1 MAGIFGGSAE
11 PVSGASLGIDTSMP
25 TMGMPTSVMPLSQQ
39 IAGMAQPALSTPTL
53 GGEQRLP
60 SLGVDTSMPT
70 GPQGPGFF
78 SQLGSGLENAA
89 QSFKDVSA
97 LMGPTAPPMQF
108 NKLMPARP
116 QVQLQQANL
125 MDFLSMLGGSR

>member
-1 MAGIFGGSAE
+1 MAGIFGGSAG
-11 PVSGASLGIDTSMP
+11 PVGSNISDYTSLPFSPNASTTMGPVANPQAYTEALGYSGMGPVASGAQYGQFLEQQQQPST
-25 TMGMPTSVMPLSQQ
+25 LSQ
-39 IAGMAQPALSTPTL
+39 I
-53 GGEQRLP
+53 
-60 SLGVDTSMPT
+60 
-70 GPQGPGFF
+70 
-78 SQLGSGLENAA
+78 GSGLENAA